1 MTWEDILKE
10 NKFIIYA
17 KNADRPDDYASDGSE
32 HGSREAALTYL
43 RNMFSQVG
51 MTLVGSGKEGKIVE
65 MDEDTGIFE
74 RLAGNILFYIITP
87 KGEKPPSSNYRP
99 DTTEADTG
107 EGKLR
112 QMRGDYRLSERY

>member
-17 KNADRPDDYASDGSE
+17 KNANRPDENYMTDGSE
-32 HGSREAALTYL
+32 HGSREAAVAYIK
-43 RNMFSQVG
+43 RVFPD

-112 QMRGDYRLSERY
+112 QMRGDYELSERY